1 MIADLWNALKERCET
16 VYSREQRQLSYFE
29 MSGEITVM
37 RRECPEWLTVPA
49 MTAHLVAHRL
59 DHADQ
64 AFFRRVK
71 AGETPRYPRWKD
83 KRHANSIPL
92 GVHNVSV
99 RSEPARRM

>member
-49 MTAHLVAHRL
+49 MTASSRPSSRP
-59 DHADQ
+59 
-64 AFFRRVK
+64 RRSGIFSQ
-71 AGETPRYPRWKD
+71 GESWRDSK
-83 KRHANSIPL
+83 
-92 GVHNVSV
+92 VSAM
-99 RSEPARRM
+99 EG